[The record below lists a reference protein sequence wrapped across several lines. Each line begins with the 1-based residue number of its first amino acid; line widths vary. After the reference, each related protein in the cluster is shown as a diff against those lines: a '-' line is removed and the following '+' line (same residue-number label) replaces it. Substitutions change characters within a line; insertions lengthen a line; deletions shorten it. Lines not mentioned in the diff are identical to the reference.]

1 MEWRVRDP
9 EKGGTWEVPRAE
21 DQRLAIFNYMT
32 TQEREQNVPHSMG
45 GEFKVNFGD
54 ITTSYTKDNGTV
66 VEVMFGSKNNFIK
79 SNKVMDVMFKSTKRK
94 STKRKSTKRKSTK
107 RKSTKRKTYI

>member
-9 EKGGTWEVPRAE
+9 EKGGTWEVPRT
-21 DQRLAIFNYMT
+21 DQSSAITNYIT
-32 TQEREQNVPHSMG
+32 TLERKQNVPHSMG

-66 VEVMFGSKNNFIK
+66 VEVMFGSRNNFIH
-79 SNKVMDVMFKSTKRK
+79 SNRVTSVFKSTKRK
-94 STKRKSTKRKSTK
+94 SAKRKSTK